1 METQPGR
8 IVAWSGLFC
17 AFLLDDL
24 CEIKT
29 ALFFIS
35 ALQHEGEESFIVAS
49 CMKHSRFIGLSG
61 YTTASVAATVLRC
74 YGTVFTDRGRD
85 KKARMSYD
93 Q

>member
-49 CMKHSRFIGLSG
+49 CMKHSRFIGVSG
-61 YTTASVAATVLRC
+61 YTTASVAATVLPF
-74 YGTVFTDRGRD
+74 Y
-85 KKARMSYD
+85 
-93 Q
+93 